1 MSALSDL
8 IDLFSKLPGLGPR
21 SARRIVLYL
30 LKNKER
36 VIPNISEML
45 ENLKT
50 SVIFCQICGNIDTSS
65 PCSICSDKIRKSR
78 KVCVVED
85 IGDLWAIE
93 KSKAYNGRYH
103 VLGGV
108 LSAID
113 GIGPDEGQPLR
124 RRPGRFR
131 NGHPERRADGGQGP
145 RVGHGVPGNPAQVCS
160 LSRRALSPIPAG
172 TTFQPRGD
180 AQSASTEI
188 AQIQH
193 AARRATVGRF
203 PGQSHLEAWRLD

>member
-1 MSALSDL
+1 MHALSDL

-50 SVIFCQICGNIDTSS
+50 SAIFCKICGNIDTSS
-65 PCSICSDKIRKSR
+65 PCSICSDKTRKCE

-93 KSKAYNGRYH
+93 KSRAYNGRYH

-113 GIGPDEGQPLR
+113 GIGPDELNLISLFQRVKNGEIEELILATNATMEGQITAQ
-124 RRPGRFR
+124 FI
-131 NGHPERRADGGQGP
+131 ADSCKNDKLKITRLAQGMPIGGELDTLDY
-145 RVGHGVPGNPAQVCS
+145 NT
-160 LSRRALSPIPAG
+160 LSTAFDSRSEMKAN
-172 TTFQPRGD
+172 
-180 AQSASTEI
+180 
-188 AQIQH
+188 H
-193 AARRATVGRF
+193 
-203 PGQSHLEAWRLD
+203 